1 MKTRIAT
8 FFIMLAF
15 WVVMS
20 GMFDG
25 FHLSLGIL
33 CCLLVTHFSHDLLFP
48 EGSGHQSNWSHDI
61 VGVTLY
67 LPYLL
72 WQVLVANLQIA
83 WIVLHPRALEMIDP
97 HIFRFYT
104 KLTRPIAKVALAQSI
119 TLTPGTITINIYR
132 DPAGRKPDQFAV
144 YALTKEAATSLPGE
158 MEERIAKAL
167 EPNNG

>member
-1 MKTRIAT
+1 MKIKIAT

-25 FHLSLGIL
+25 FHFSLGVL

-48 EGSGHQSNWSHDI
+48 KVSGNQSNWTRDI
-61 VGVTLY
+61 VGVSLY

-72 WQVLVANLQIA
+72 WQVILANLQVA

-104 KLTRPIAKVALAQSI
+104 KLTRPIAKVAFAQSI

-132 DPAGRKPDQFAV
+132 DPAGEKPDQFAV
-144 YALTKEAATSLPGE
+144 YALTKEAAASLPGD
-158 MEERIAKAL
+158 MENRVAKAL
-167 EPNNG
+167 EPSNG

>member
-25 FHLSLGIL
+25 FHLSLGVI
-33 CCLLVTHFSHDLLFP
+33 CCLLVAHFSHDLLFP
-48 EGSGHQSNWSHDI
+48 EGTGLQSNWMRDI
-61 VGVTLY
+61 VGVILY
-67 LPYLL
+67 LPYIL
-72 WQVLVANLQIA
+72 WQVLVANLQVA

-97 HIFRFYT
+97 HIFRFKT
-104 KLTRPIAKVALAQSI
+104 KLTRPISKVAFAQSI

-132 DPAGRKPDQFAV
+132 DPAGEQPDEFAV
-144 YALTKEAATSLPGE
+144 YALTREAAASLPGE

-167 EPNNG
+167 EPTNG

>member
-1 MKTRIAT
+1 MKTRVAT

-25 FHLSLGIL
+25 FHLGLGVL
-33 CCLLVTHFSHDLLFP
+33 CCLLVAHFSHDLLFP
-48 EGSGHQSNWSHDI
+48 ASAEPQPSWFHDV
-61 VGVTLY
+61 VGVLLY
-67 LPYLL
+67 LPYLF
-72 WQVLVANLQIA
+72 WQVLIANLQVA

-104 KLTRPIAKVALAQSI
+104 KLTRPLSKVTFAQSI

-132 DPAGRKPDQFAV
+132 DPAGEKPDQFAV
-144 YALTKEAATSLPGE
+144 YALTKEAAASLPGD
-158 MEERIAKAL
+158 MEERVAKAL
-167 EPNNG
+167 EPSNG

>member
-1 MKTRIAT
+1 MKTKIAT

-15 WVVMS
+15 WLVLS

-48 EGSGHQSNWSHDI
+48 ETTGVHGNWLRDI
-61 VGVTLY
+61 IGVLLY

-72 WQVLVANLQIA
+72 WQVLIANLQVA

-104 KLTRPIAKVALAQSI
+104 KLTRPIAKVAFAQSI

-132 DPAGRKPDQFAV
+132 DPAGEKPDQFAV
-144 YALTKEAATSLPGE
+144 YALTREAAAALPGD
-158 MEERIAKAL
+158 MESRIAKAL
-167 EPNNG
+167 EPANG